1 MAHTL
6 SPFGDPYRL
15 LQGFP
20 LGPAPTIP
28 RLFPTPFP
36 MAKTTKASAAPTY
49 EEALAELEQ
58 LVAVM
63 EAGTVP
69 LDQLLAGYKRG
80 TALLTLCRDQL
91 QAVEQQVKVLEDG
104 TLKAWEG

>member
-1 MAHTL
+1 MGAT
-6 SPFGDPYRL
+6 
-15 LQGFP
+15 
-20 LGPAPTIP
+20 PTIP
-28 RLFPTPFP
+28 PLFPTPFP
-36 MAKTTKASAAPTY
+36 MAKTTKPTAAPSY

-80 TALLTLCRDQL
+80 TALLTHCRDQL